1 MRKLLSDIGCPCE
14 KETTLFV
21 DNQSAIQL
29 VKNPVYHKRTKHID
43 IRYHFIREKIEN
55 GDIAVEYVP
64 SEEQKADIFTKALP
78 RERFRKLC
86 EMLNLQGISITLTA
100 VVLRM
105 LFVLELATL
114 KRCLKPTASRKHSIM
129 FGF

>member
-1 MRKLLSDIGCPCE
+1 MLRSETFQTTLVLSDIGCPCE

-64 SEEQKADIFTKALP
+64 SKEQKTDIFTKALP

-86 EMLNLQGISITLTA
+86 EMLNLQAWHLN
-100 VVLRM
+100 
-105 LFVLELATL
+105 
-114 KRCLKPTASRKHSIM
+114 HSNGGSVENVIRA
-129 FGF
+129 